1 MGRFSYTEPLV
12 ELVEG
17 IDRSGDDLVI
27 RIVRRCVLSE
37 RLAKGAPH
45 RSHFCSVTLEEG
57 RTSVTLITEFIG
69 DIL

>member
-37 RLAKGAPH
+37 RLHKTAPH
-45 RSHFCSVTLEEG
+45 RSHFYSVTLEEG
-57 RTSVTLITEFIG
+57 RTSLTLITEFIG